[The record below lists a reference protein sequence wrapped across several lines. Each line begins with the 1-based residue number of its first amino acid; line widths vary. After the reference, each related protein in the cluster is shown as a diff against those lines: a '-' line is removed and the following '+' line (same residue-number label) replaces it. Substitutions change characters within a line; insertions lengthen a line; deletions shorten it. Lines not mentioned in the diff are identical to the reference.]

1 MTPIRTAIALSA
13 LLMLA
18 ACASPTARTARTEGS
33 AATPATRH
41 ASTLDTVV
49 QRGVLKACIPGDYK
63 PFGFPLPSGQHE
75 GIDVDLAQSLAKA
88 MGPNVKVEYVK
99 TTWAKLMGDFTGGA
113 CDIGIGGISVTTDRQ
128 KRALFSAPY
137 MVNGK
142 TPVVRCADV
151 PKFQTLAA
159 IDEPT
164 TRAIANPGGSNERFA
179 KSSYKQAKLT
189 IHTENLTIFDE
200 ILAGRQ
206 DIFVTEA
213 AEALVMQRQKPG
225 LCAVNPDKPL
235 QYGEIAFLLPRG
247 DTVMKQFVDQWLHL
261 ARASGEY
268 AGIENRWL
276 R

>member
-1 MTPIRTAIALSA
+1 MSTARLAATLAVTAL
-13 LLMLA
+13 MA
-18 ACASPTARTARTEGS
+18 ACASPVERAEK
-33 AATPATRH
+33 AAAAPATRQ
-41 ASTLDTVV
+41 ASTLDTVL

-63 PFGFPLPSGQHE
+63 PFGFLMPGGQYE
-75 GIDVDLAQSLAKA
+75 GIDVDLSQSLAKA

-99 TTWAKLMGDFTGGA
+99 TTWAKLMDDFTGGA

-128 KRALFSAPY
+128 KRAFFSTPY

-151 PKFQTLAA
+151 PRFQTLAA
-159 IDEPT
+159 IDQPG

-179 KSSYKQAKLT
+179 KANYKQAKLT
-189 IHTENLTIFDE
+189 IHPENLTIFDE
-200 ILAGRQ
+200 ILANRA
-206 DIFVTEA
+206 DVFVTEA

-261 ARASGEY
+261 GRASGEY

>member
-1 MTPIRTAIALSA
+1 MIFCG
-13 LLMLA
+13 LLTLGTSVQA
-18 ACASPTARTARTEGS
+18 EE
-33 AATPATRH
+33 ATSH
-41 ASTLDTVV
+41 LDTIQQQGQLRV
-49 QRGVLKACIPGDYK
+49 CTTGDYK
-63 PFGFPLPSGQHE
+63 PYTFKRTDGDFE
-75 GIDVDLAQSLAKA
+75 GIDISMARSLADSL
-88 MGPNVKVEYVK
+88 GVKVEWVQ
-99 TTWAKLMGDFTGGA
+99 TTWKTLMPDMQAGK
-113 CDIGIGGISVTTDRQ
+113 CDIGMGGISVTTDRQ
-128 KRALFSAPY
+128 KRAFFSTPY

-142 TPVVRCADV
+142 TPVVRCADE

-159 IDEPT
+159 IDQPS

-268 AGIENRWL
+268 ASIENRWL

>member
-18 ACASPTARTARTEGS
+18 ACANPTARTARTEGS

-41 ASTLDTVV
+41 ASTLDTVM

-63 PFGFPLPSGQHE
+63 PFGFLLPSGQYE

-88 MGPNVKVEYVK
+88 MGPNVKVDYVK
-99 TTWAKLMGDFTGGA
+99 TTWAKLMDDFTGGA

-128 KRALFSAPY
+128 KRAFFSAPY

-159 IDEPT
+159 IDQPS

-189 IHTENLTIFDE
+189 FHTENLTIFDE

>member
-1 MTPIRTAIALSA
+1 
-13 LLMLA
+13 MLA
-18 ACASPTARTARTEGS
+18 MVSSSPARLPFPYTDLC

-63 PFGFPLPSGQHE
+63 PFGFLLPSGQYE

-88 MGPNVKVEYVK
+88 MGPNVKVDYVK
-99 TTWAKLMGDFTGGA
+99 TSWAKLMDDFTGGA

-128 KRALFSAPY
+128 KRAFFSTPY

-159 IDEPT
+159 IDQPS